1 MISTHAHVCR
11 WLLLLLLLLDFL
23 AQRGETQFA
32 LDNNNPIDRETST
45 SGDQSDD
52 DAGGHKMERREPF
65 AVLHFN
71 QAGLRCCASYVLM
84 EGGKIREERRRLGSC
99 FLSLAITASETL
111 RGDKQKNPWPFFAP
125 SHLLVCSVLG
135 FIYASEERNLPLL
148 GPQGERSLSAIG
160 ERVENSLCSPFC
172 VKKWKRER

>member
-99 FLSLAITASETL
+99 FLSLSLSQSRPEKHLEEASKKTF
-111 RGDKQKNPWPFFAP
+111 WPFFAP
-125 SHLLVCSVLG
+125 SHLLVCSVLRP
-135 FIYASEERNLPLL
+135 IL
-148 GPQGERSLSAIG
+148 
-160 ERVENSLCSPFC
+160 
-172 VKKWKRER
+172 